1 MRNLLSL
8 LGGIAIGAIVAL
20 LLAPQ
25 SGEATRKQISD
36 MVKEKLP
43 NLTAEDV
50 ERYVDEILA
59 RIRKDKPEPEVAT
72 EAEA

>member
-59 RIRKDKPEPEVAT
+59 RIRKDKPEPEVDT

>member
-8 LGGIAIGAIVAL
+8 LGGIAIGAIAAL